1 MQGLRVSF
9 VDFPTCIIK
18 GWKKFVDLWFFFFF
32 FPKKDVN
39 MKSTGRTGLVCNID
53 GLGDCSIVQCSFS
66 LQRLS
71 NSMLED
77 CSNYLDERMYTLESN
92 KMISGPGD
100 VTQVYL
106 VRKVSN
112 WSEKKS
118 WLFFPSKIKIGMWA
132 KTSKREDTEFFFR
145 CVFKL
150 SDGRLAEAVSPS
162 FRIYS
167 HQSQLGL
174 DSTKK
179 KKTIH
184 KRENS
189 SPSLK
194 IAVTP
199 NVEHQEHQEVVF
211 GLSSLFDAALEASDN
226 ESSATR
232 HKKVLLKRADDL
244 ALEIYDLQHE
254 ECVLRRQA
262 EGLKD

>member
-1 MQGLRVSF
+1 
-9 VDFPTCIIK
+9 
-18 GWKKFVDLWFFFFF
+18 
-32 FPKKDVN
+32 
-39 MKSTGRTGLVCNID
+39 MKSTGTTGLVCNID
-53 GLGDCSIVQCSFS
+53 GLGDCTIVQCSFS

-92 KMISGPGD
+92 KMISGPED

-112 WSEKKS
+112 WSEKKKVG
-118 WLFFPSKIKIGMWA
+118 FFFFFQIKIGTWA

-145 CVFKL
+145 CVFNL

-179 KKTIH
+179 KKTI
-184 KRENS
+184 S
-189 SPSLK
+189 
-194 IAVTP
+194 
-199 NVEHQEHQEVVF
+199 
-211 GLSSLFDAALEASDN
+211 
-226 ESSATR
+226 
-232 HKKVLLKRADDL
+232 
-244 ALEIYDLQHE
+244 
-254 ECVLRRQA
+254 QA
-262 EGLKD
+262 